1 MRRNHRRLRPHAL
14 LALLTVAVAGCA
26 GGALAATAPT
36 GGALLRGAALEHVV
50 RRWRAAEYAAQT
62 GERRVRALAG
72 ALAAKGNHDEAARDK
87 MAWDTPAPEAQ
98 LVAQLAAA
106 RAELEALRP
115 ELEQLRSAVDAVWP
129 SGEWANAS
137 AAPLGDDELP
147 PQDGCSAAR
156 LRGGARPHP
165 TSPLPVGAFTRR
177 YNVSFL
183 LQYYRHPAN
192 LDAIVDT
199 LYACTHGSAYGG
211 PVAAGVPPG
220 TTSELIVN
228 ADSRG
233 DGAAW
238 DAAVNR
244 TAAGSF
250 LTVLLSNNLHEVH
263 GYNRAAA
270 AARGDVLVLLQDDAL
285 PPSDC
290 RWVADLLARFHAF
303 PRLGAVGLN
312 IAEFWFPAS
321 AHASYGNAS
330 GAPAGRRMP
339 QHAIMYRHGGVPF
352 QFVTVAD
359 FSPFAVRAAAL
370 AAVGGLD
377 EGLAS
382 PGDCGIFT
390 DYELSLRM
398 WAAGWQVGHMAL
410 RGGMRAGEGV
420 GGTHVNEKVG
430 LQCWDRQVQ
439 LNTAVVAA
447 RYSAAD
453 SAEAYRQVRS
463 LNARLEPAF
472 DGPPLWEQCCAE
484 NGGPHQGGACE
495 PCGAVR
501 NGFVDP

>member
-1 MRRNHRRLRPHAL
+1 MRRRAAPPL
-14 LALLTVAVAGCA
+14 LALLVAAVAGCA
-26 GGALAATAPT
+26 SRAALAATAAP

-50 RRWRAAEYAAQT
+50 RRWRAAEYAVQT
-62 GERRVRALAG
+62 GERRVRALQG
-72 ALAAKGNHDEAARDK
+72 MLAAKGNKDEADRAK
-87 MAWDTPAPEAQ
+87 MSWDTPTPEVQ
-98 LVAQLAAA
+98 LAAQLAVA
-106 RAELEALRP
+106 RAEMEQLRP
-115 ELEQLRSAVDAVWP
+115 ELEQLQAAINAVWP
-129 SGEWANAS
+129 SSDAANAS
-137 AAPLGDDELP
+137 LALDESELP
-147 PQDGCSAAR
+147 PQEGGCSAAR

-165 TSPLPVGAFTRR
+165 TAPLPPNAFTRR
-177 YNVSFL
+177 YNISFL
-183 LQYYRHPAN
+183 LQYYKHPAN
-192 LDAIVDT
+192 FDAIVDS
-199 LYACTHGSAYGG
+199 LYACTTGSAYGG
-211 PVAAGVPPG
+211 PVAAGVAAG
-220 TTSELIVN
+220 MTSELVVN
-228 ADSRG
+228 GDSRG

-238 DAAVNR
+238 DAAVAR
-244 TAAGSF
+244 TANGSF
-250 LTVLLSNNLHEVH
+250 LTVLLSNNMHEVH

-270 AARGDVLVLLQDDAL
+270 VARGDVLVLLQDDAL

-312 IAEFWFPAS
+312 IAEFWFPSS
-321 AHASYGNAS
+321 AYASYGNAS
-330 GAPAGRRMP
+330 AAPSALRMP

-377 EGLAS
+377 EGLAA
-382 PGDCGIFT
+382 PGECGIFT
-390 DYELSLRM
+390 DYELSMRM

-410 RGGMRAGEGV
+410 RSGMRAGEGV

-453 SAEAYRQVRS
+453 SAEAYRQVRA
-463 LNARLEPAF
+463 LNARLEAAF
-472 DGPPLWEQCCAE
+472 DGPPLWERCCGE
-484 NGGPHQGGACE
+484 NGGPQQGGGCL

-501 NGFVDP
+501 NGFVDA